1 MTYRMAFFMLQVKNI
16 SKSYTTGDFTQKA
29 LDEVSVS
36 FRKNEFVS
44 ILGPSGSG
52 KTTFLNVIGGLDK
65 YDSGDLIIN
74 GKSTEDFSDSEWDSY
89 RNNSIGFIFQSYNLI
104 THLNV
109 LDNVEMGMTLSG
121 VSESEKKQKALD
133 ALEKVGLKEHAHK
146 KPNQLSGG
154 QMQRVAIARA
164 LANDPDIILADEPT
178 GALDKNTSR
187 QIMDLIK
194 EIADDKLVI
203 MVTHNP
209 ALAEEYSD
217 RIVKF
222 EDGKVI
228 DDSNPYNEDSDNS
241 GYSLKKTS
249 MKFST
254 ALKLSGRNIST
265 KMGRTI
271 LTALASSIGII
282 GIALILSLSDGFQI
296 QIDKYQSNA
305 LNEFP
310 IVISQTVMMMDEDQ
324 MKESQQEFK
333 DMLTGEREYADTD
346 YVTLEDA
353 PLENT
358 IHFNDFSDDFMN
370 YVNGVDPEV
379 CNSIGYTRTVAMN
392 VLKKNGDGSVNWH
405 NLPTGISGMTDGNMD
420 AMMSYSMSGVGLSSY
435 PSTLGDSN
443 ESYLNKYYDVIA
455 GSLPANDHEL
465 VLVVDADN
473 TVNKSIME
481 SLGFD
486 VSKDTINF
494 SDIVGTEYKLVGND
508 VFYSKSEYGVY
519 IQNTDYAAMYNNE
532 KNITLKISGVV
543 RLKAGE
549 TVGLLGFGVA
559 YSDELAQEVIEL
571 NSNSAMVNDIKTS
584 DIDVTPTNPMSAVDD
599 NTRNSL
605 LLQYGGSSSPFV
617 IYLYPKNFETKDTLL
632 EYLDKYNE
640 NKQQT
645 DEDYIVYTDMSATIT
660 ELTGSIMDAVTIVLI
675 AFASISLVV
684 SLIMIAIITYIS
696 VLERIKEIG
705 ILRALGAR
713 KKDITRVFNAETFII
728 GIVSGSLGIGIAY
741 ILTIPINMIIYRMT
755 ELHHVAVLNP
765 LYAIGLVAISIILTL
780 IGGAIPA
787 KMAAN
792 KDPVT
797 ALRTE

>member
-1 MTYRMAFFMLQVKNI
+1 MLQIKNI

-29 LDEVSVS
+29 LDGVSVN
-36 FRKNEFVS
+36 FRRNEFVA

-74 GKSTEDFSDSEWDSY
+74 GKSTKDFSDSEWDSY
-89 RNNSIGFIFQSYNLI
+89 RNNSIGFVFQSYNLI
-104 THLNV
+104 NHLNV

-121 VSESEKKQKALD
+121 VSAEEKKKKALD

-178 GALDKNTSR
+178 GALDKKTSR

-209 ALAEEYSD
+209 ALAEEYAD
-217 RIVKF
+217 RTVKF
-222 EDGKVI
+222 EDGHVI
-228 DDSNPYNEDSDNS
+228 DDTNPYENAGEDSD
-241 GYSLKKTS
+241 YKLKKTS
-249 MKFST
+249 MSFLT
-254 ALKLSGRNIST
+254 ALKLSGKNIST
-265 KMGRTI
+265 KKGRTL

-310 IVISQTVMMMDEDQ
+310 VMISQTAMVVDEKQ
-324 MKESQQEFK
+324 AQESTKQFK
-333 DMLTGEREYADTD
+333 SMITGEREYADTD
-346 YVTLEDA
+346 YVTLEESQA
-353 PLENT
+353 ENT
-358 IHFNDFSDDFMN
+358 IHLNDFSDDFMTYLN
-370 YVNGVDPEV
+370 NISPEI
-379 CNSIGYTRTVAMN
+379 CNNIGYTRGVTMN
-392 VLKKNGDGSVNWH
+392 VLKKNDDGTVSWH
-405 NLPTGISGMTDGNMD
+405 NFPTGLSSLSMDSSTD
-420 AMMSYSMSGVGLSSY
+420 MSAYSVSGVGLASY
-435 PSTLGDSN
+435 PSTVGEDS
-443 ESYLNKYYDVIA
+443 EPYLQKYYDVIYGA
-455 GSLPANDHEL
+455 LPENSHEV
-465 VLVVDADN
+465 VLVVDSDN

-486 VSKDTINF
+486 VSEGTIKF
-494 SDIVGTEYKLVGND
+494 SDIVGTEYKLVGNNE
-508 VFYSKSEYGVY
+508 FYTKSQYGVY
-519 IQNTDYAAMYNNE
+519 IQNTDYDAMYESEN
-532 KNITLKISGVV
+532 NITIKVVGVV
-543 RLKAGE
+543 RLTSEE
-549 TVGLLGFGVA
+549 TIGLLGFGIA
-559 YSDELAQEVIEL
+559 YSDELVQEIIDI
-571 NSNSAMVNDIKTS
+571 NSESEIVKDILTS
-584 DIDVTPTNPMSAVDD
+584 DIDLTPTNPMSAVDD
-599 NTRNSL
+599 NTRASL
-605 LLQYGGSSSPFV
+605 LLQYGGSSSPS
-617 IYLYPKNFETKDTLL
+617 IILIYPKNFETKDKVI
-632 EYLDKYNE
+632 EYLEAYNE
-640 NKQQT
+640 GKELDDT
-645 DEDYIVYTDMSATIT
+645 IIFTDMSATIT

-675 AFASISLVV
+675 AFAAISLVV

-696 VLERIKEIG
+696 VIERVKEIG

-728 GIVSGSLGIGIAY
+728 GLASGALGIGIAY
-741 ILTIPINMIIYRMT
+741 LLTIPINMVIYHIT
-755 ELHHVAVLNP
+755 ELENVAVLNP
-765 LYAIGLVAISIILTL
+765 LYALALVAISLLLTIL
-780 IGGAIPA
+780 GGLIPA

-792 KDPVT
+792 KDPVA

>member
-1 MTYRMAFFMLQVKNI
+1 MLQIKKI

-29 LDEVSVS
+29 LDEISVN

-74 GKSTEDFSDSEWDSY
+74 GKSTKDFSDSEWDSY

-104 THLNV
+104 THLNI

-121 VSESEKKQKALD
+121 VSEEEKKQKALE

-164 LANDPDIILADEPT
+164 LANNPDIILADEPT
-178 GALDKNTSR
+178 GALDKKTSR

-194 EIADDKLVI
+194 EISDDKLVI

-222 EDGKVI
+222 EDGKVL
-228 DDSNPYNEDSDNS
+228 DDTNPYNDVEEDS

-310 IVISQTVMMMDEDQ
+310 IVISQAVMQMDEEL
-324 MKESQQEFK
+324 MRENQEEWK
-333 DMLTGEREYADTD
+333 NMITGEREFADTD
-346 YVTLEDA
+346 YVVLKET
-353 PLENT
+353 PIENT
-358 IHFNDFSDDFMN
+358 IHFNNFSDEFMQYIEN
-370 YVNGVDPEV
+370 IDPKV
-379 CNSIGYTRTVAMN
+379 CNSVGYTRTVTMN
-392 VLKKNGDGSVNWH
+392 VLKKHDYGVTWH
-405 NLPTGISGMTDGNMD
+405 NLPTGISGMTNGDMN

-435 PSTLGDSN
+435 PTALGDDSQ
-443 ESYLNKYYDVIA
+443 SYLEKHYDVIA
-455 GSLPANDHEL
+455 GAMPQNSHEL
-465 VLVVDADN
+465 VFVVDSDN
-473 TVNKSIME
+473 SVNKSVME
-481 SLGFD
+481 NLGFD
-486 VSKDTINF
+486 ISEGKINF
-494 SDIVGTEYKLVGND
+494 SDIVGTEYQLVGND
-508 VFYSKSEYGVY
+508 IFYTKSEYNVY
-519 IQNTDYAAMYNNE
+519 IQNTDYASMYDNE
-532 KNITLKISGVV
+532 NNITLKIAGVV
-543 RLKAGE
+543 RLKDGE
-549 TVGLLGFGVA
+549 TIGLLGFGVA
-559 YSDELAQEVIEL
+559 YSDDLAQEVIEL
-571 NSNSAMVNDIKTS
+571 NSSSKIVQDIKTS
-584 DIDVTPTNPMSAVDD
+584 DVDITPTSPMLAVDD
-599 NTRNSL
+599 SIRNSR
-605 LLQYGGSSSPFV
+605 LLQYGGSSAPFV
-617 IYLYPKNFETKDTLL
+617 IYLYPKNFETKDKLL
-632 EYLDKYNE
+632 EYIDKYNE
-640 NKQQT
+640 GKS
-645 DEDYIVYTDMSATIT
+645 DEDTIIYTDMSATIT
-660 ELTGSIMDAVTIVLI
+660 ELTGSIMDAVTIVLV

-741 ILTIPINMIIYRMT
+741 LLTIPINMIIYHMT
-755 ELHHVAVLNP
+755 ELSHVAVLNP
-765 LYAIGLVAISIILTL
+765 LYAIALVATSIILTL

-792 KDPVT
+792 KDPVA

>member
-1 MTYRMAFFMLQVKNI
+1 MLQVKNI

-29 LDEVSVS
+29 LDGVSVN
-36 FRKNEFVS
+36 FRRNEFVS

-52 KTTFLNVIGGLDK
+52 KTTFLNCLGGLDK
-65 YDSGDLIIN
+65 YDDGDLVIN
-74 GKSTEDFSDSEWDSY
+74 GKSTKDFTDSEWDSY

-121 VSESEKKQKALD
+121 VPDQDKKKR
-133 ALEKVGLKEHAHK
+133 ALEALERVGLKEHAYK

-228 DDSNPYNEDSDNS
+228 GDSNPYESAETDEN
-241 GYSLKKTS
+241 YSLKKTS
-249 MKFST
+249 MSFRT
-254 ALKLSGRNIST
+254 ALKLSGKNIST
-265 KMGRTI
+265 KKGRTI

-310 IVISQTVMMMDEDQ
+310 IVISKSTMVVDESEI
-324 MKESQQEFK
+324 ESDRQELK
-333 DMLTGEREYADTD
+333 NMLTGEREFADTD
-346 YVTLEDA
+346 YVTLEDT

-358 IHFNDFSDDFMN
+358 IHNNDFSDEFMD
-370 YVNGVDPEV
+370 YLYKADPEI
-379 CNSIGYTRTVAMN
+379 CNSIGFTRTAAMN
-392 VLKKNGDGSVNWH
+392 VLKKDANGKAQWH
-405 NLPTGISGMTDGNMD
+405 NLSTGISGITDGNSD
-420 AMMSYSMSGVGLSSY
+420 AAMSSSFTGVGLTSY
-435 PSTLGDSN
+435 PTVLGNEN
-443 ESYLNKYYDVIA
+443 ESYLKKYYDVVA
-455 GSLPANDHEL
+455 GSYPESPHDL
-465 VLVVDADN
+465 VFVVDSDHTA
-473 TVNKSIME
+473 NKSVME

-486 VSKDTINF
+486 VSKDTIKF
-494 SDIVGTEYKLVGND
+494 SDIIGTEYKLIGND
-508 VFYSKSEYGVY
+508 VFYKKSEYGVY
-519 IQNTDYAAMYNNE
+519 VQNSDYDAMYNN
-532 KNITLKISGVV
+532 KNNITLKISGVV
-543 RLKAGE
+543 RLKEGE
-549 TVGLLGFGVA
+549 SVGLLGFGIA
-559 YSDELAQEVIEL
+559 YSDELVKEIINL
-571 NSNSAMVNDIKTS
+571 NSNSAIVKDIKTS
-584 DIDVTPTNPMSAVDD
+584 KTDVTPTDPMSPVDD
-599 NTRNSL
+599 LTRESL
-605 LLQYGGSSSPFV
+605 LLKYGGSSEPLN
-617 IYLYPKNFETKDTLL
+617 IYLYPNDFETKDLLL

-640 NKQQT
+640 GKS
-645 DEDYIVYTDMSATIT
+645 DKDAIIYTDMSATVT
-660 ELTGSIMDAVTIVLI
+660 ELTGSIMDAVTIVLV

-684 SLIMIAIITYIS
+684 SLIMITIITYTS

-713 KKDITRVFNAETFII
+713 KKDISRVFNAETFIT
-728 GIVSGSLGIGIAY
+728 GIVSGFLGIVIAY
-741 ILTIPINMIIYRMT
+741 ILKIPINMIIYKMT
-755 ELHHVAVLNP
+755 ELPNVAVLNP
-765 LYAIGLVAISIILTL
+765 LYAIALVAISVLLTL

-792 KDPVT
+792 KDPVA

>member
-249 MKFST
+249 MKF
-254 ALKLSGRNIST
+254 
-265 KMGRTI
+265 
-271 LTALASSIGII
+271 LA
-282 GIALILSLSDGFQI
+282 
-296 QIDKYQSNA
+296 K
-305 LNEFP
+305 
-310 IVISQTVMMMDEDQ
+310 
-324 MKESQQEFK
+324 
-333 DMLTGEREYADTD
+333 
-346 YVTLEDA
+346 
-353 PLENT
+353 
-358 IHFNDFSDDFMN
+358 
-370 YVNGVDPEV
+370 
-379 CNSIGYTRTVAMN
+379 
-392 VLKKNGDGSVNWH
+392 
-405 NLPTGISGMTDGNMD
+405 
-420 AMMSYSMSGVGLSSY
+420 
-435 PSTLGDSN
+435 
-443 ESYLNKYYDVIA
+443 
-455 GSLPANDHEL
+455 
-465 VLVVDADN
+465 
-473 TVNKSIME
+473 
-481 SLGFD
+481 
-486 VSKDTINF
+486 
-494 SDIVGTEYKLVGND
+494 
-508 VFYSKSEYGVY
+508 
-519 IQNTDYAAMYNNE
+519 
-532 KNITLKISGVV
+532 
-543 RLKAGE
+543 
-549 TVGLLGFGVA
+549 
-559 YSDELAQEVIEL
+559 
-571 NSNSAMVNDIKTS
+571 
-584 DIDVTPTNPMSAVDD
+584 
-599 NTRNSL
+599 
-605 LLQYGGSSSPFV
+605 
-617 IYLYPKNFETKDTLL
+617 
-632 EYLDKYNE
+632 
-640 NKQQT
+640 
-645 DEDYIVYTDMSATIT
+645 
-660 ELTGSIMDAVTIVLI
+660 
-675 AFASISLVV
+675 
-684 SLIMIAIITYIS
+684 
-696 VLERIKEIG
+696 
-705 ILRALGAR
+705 
-713 KKDITRVFNAETFII
+713 ITR
-728 GIVSGSLGIGIAY
+728 
-741 ILTIPINMIIYRMT
+741 
-755 ELHHVAVLNP
+755 
-765 LYAIGLVAISIILTL
+765 L
-780 IGGAIPA
+780 I
-787 KMAAN
+787 
-792 KDPVT
+792 
-797 ALRTE
+797 